1 MRSRPGGGVA
11 AALSCLLLV
20 APVRADERIAANLAD
35 MSLEQLANVVV
46 TSVSRRGERLS
57 DAAASIYVISS
68 EDIRRSGA
76 VTLPEALRL
85 APNLQV
91 ARADAN
97 QWAIT
102 ARGFNSVL
110 TNKMLV
116 LIDGRTVYSPL
127 FSGTFWEVQDL
138 LLDDVDRIEVVSG
151 PGGTMWGTN
160 AVNGVINV
168 ITKSSIETPGA
179 LVKGGGGNI
188 AIVGAMRSG
197 GAIGKGWAAR
207 GWGKVVSLDNSE
219 RGDRSDIDD
228 ASQRRQAGVR
238 FDREQGEDT
247 FTIEGG
253 GYDSDI
259 EQPIAAR
266 QLSGYHLLGRWNRQ
280 GAQSSSF
287 NVQAYYDR
295 TNRDQPGSLV
305 DALDTWD
312 VEFQHG
318 FQPFKRNEL
327 LWGGG
332 YRYQWDAVENIGPAL
347 AFIPDDKALRT
358 AHVFAEDGVH
368 LSDALRL
375 DLGIKAEHNEYTGL
389 EWLPT
394 VRLSFKPAEKHLFW
408 AAVARAVR
416 APARIDRELFIPA
429 AAPFFVLAGGPNFES
444 EVSRVAEVGF
454 RGQPSQSFSASV
466 TGFLHEHEKLRS
478 LEPTPD
484 GPQFENRIHGTTRGV
499 EGWLRWRVLKAWEL
513 SAGGVAQDVDLAL
526 DEDSNDPGSGLP
538 SLGNDP
544 DFWYGIRSALDLGNA
559 VEVDAAFRRVGAL
572 PQPYVPAYNSADLRL
587 AWWFARSFEIA
598 ATGRNLLERSHP
610 EWGVNPVRAEVGR
623 SVFLSL
629 RWRSR

>member
-11 AALSCLLLV
+11 AALLCILLA
-20 APVRADERIAANLAD
+20 APVRAEERIAANLAD
-35 MSLEQLANVVV
+35 MSLEELANVVV

-76 VTLPEALRL
+76 VTLPQALRL

-116 LIDGRTVYSPL
+116 LVDGRTVYSPL

-138 LLDDVDRIEVVSG
+138 LLDDIDRIEVVSG

-160 AVNGVINV
+160 AVNGVINI
-168 ITKSSIETPGA
+168 ITKSTVETPGA
-179 LVKGGGGNI
+179 LVKGGGGNA
-188 AIVGAMRSG
+188 AISGAMRYG
-197 GAIGKGWAAR
+197 GAIGKGWGAR
-207 GWGKVVSLDNSE
+207 GWGKVVALDSSE
-219 RGDRSDIDD
+219 RGDRSEVGD
-228 ASQRRQAGVR
+228 ASQRRHGGVR
-238 FDREQGEDT
+238 FDREHGEDT

-253 GYDSDI
+253 GYDTDI
-259 EQPIAAR
+259 DQALAAR
-266 QLSGYHLLGRWNRQ
+266 QLSGYHVLGRWTRQ
-280 GAQSSSF
+280 RASSSF
-287 NVQAYYDR
+287 NVQGYYDR

-318 FQPFKRNEL
+318 FEPFKQNEL
-327 LWGGG
+327 LWGAG
-332 YRYQWDAVENIGPAL
+332 YRYQWDEVENLGPAL

-368 LSDALRL
+368 VTDALRL
-375 DLGIKAEHNEYTGL
+375 DLGIKGEHNEYTGL

-394 VRLSFKPAEKHLFW
+394 VRLSFKPDAKHLLW
-408 AAVARAVR
+408 ASASRAVR
-416 APARIDRELFIPA
+416 APARIDRELFVPGSP
-429 AAPFFVLAGGPNFES
+429 PFIILAGGPNFES

-454 RGQPSQSFSASV
+454 RGQPAQAMSISL
-466 TGFLHEHEKLRS
+466 TGFYHEHEKLRS

-484 GPQFENRIHGTTRGV
+484 GLQFENRIHGNTRGV
-499 EGWLRWRVLKAWEL
+499 EGWLKWRVAQAWEL
-513 SAGGVAQDVDLAL
+513 SAGGVAQDVRLAPDDGAFAL
-526 DEDSNDPGSGLP
+526 GGVSG
-538 SLGNDP
+538 LGNDP
-544 DFWYGIRSALDLGNA
+544 DFWYGIRSALDVGDA

-587 AWWFARSFEIA
+587 AWWFTRSFELS

-610 EWGVNPVRAEVGR
+610 EWGVDPVRAEVGR
-623 SVFLSL
+623 SVFVSL
-629 RWRSR
+629 RWRAR